1 MNSPPEPS
9 SPTLS
14 TPSTV
19 SPSPEDVNFNPNA
32 QSSTTSNLLNMVTS
46 TLSPGSSKRRL
57 PGSGSFGSGSSRD
70 TKSRRREGA
79 QRLMVGGSAAWD
91 SKEPSKKEDMTD
103 VQTVEMLR
111 KEIGDPFD
119 TAFPK

>member
-19 SPSPEDVNFNPNA
+19 SPSPEDVNFTLP
-32 QSSTTSNLLNMVTS
+32 SNLLNMVTS
-46 TLSPGSSKRRL
+46 TLSPVVQ
-57 PGSGSFGSGSSRD
+57 FGSGSSRD
-70 TKSRRREGA
+70 TKSRRRE
-79 QRLMVGGSAAWD
+79 AWD

-119 TAFPK
+119 TALLK